1 MNSVE
6 EHDKRVKLLEKNVQ
20 ESKKL
25 LTELKQQ
32 FAAATDQFQ
41 IGKLEVNIEDVTKQL
56 KDWEYELHA
65 LTQGKE

>member
-1 MNSVE
+1 MSSVQD
-6 EHDKRVKLLEKNVQ
+6 HDKRVKLLETNIA

-25 LTELKQQ
+25 LVALNQQ
-32 FAAATDQFQ
+32 FRAATDDFSRR
-41 IGKLEVNIEDVTKQL
+41 KLEVNIEDVTRQL